1 MVDVRIDAVPED
13 NSTVADKMVAAVEV
27 CRNEPFLAIIAEVLA
42 MHNRKSADYAT
53 EEDPLQNVRTAQEY
67 GMPAWVGVQIRL
79 DDKRNRIK
87 GAIKKILKG
96 EPIAMK
102 NESLRDS
109 FVDRIVYSII
119 ALQLLDETLQE

>member
-1 MVDVRIDAVPED
+1 MK
-13 NSTVADKMVAAVEV
+13 ADKLTAADKVIEAAES
-27 CRNEPFLAIIAEVLA
+27 CRNEPFLRIISEVLE

-53 EEDPLQNVRTAQEY
+53 EEDPLQNVRTAGEY

-87 GAIKKILKG
+87 GAVKKILKG

-119 ALQLLDETLQE
+119 ALQLLDESLQE